1 MIRPPAKNGTIPG
14 FRRKGA
20 KCNSSNNGTSCA
32 ALKRIAPSPRALTV
46 ARDLPDS
53 DRHRQV
59 RGKPG
64 RGARDPS
71 ETARDFWEYL
81 EAKATVTTRPGI
93 PRHEAKKSVTAPTSA
108 HSRDR
113 QGANGFDPWR
123 LLVSVTGDGRLCLNA
138 DARSLSGG
146 KLPFLPPPCWPR

>member
-32 ALKRIAPSPRALTV
+32 ALTRIARSPRALTV

-64 RGARDPS
+64 RGARGRERIGTPWKLRAIS
-71 ETARDFWEYL
+71 GNIWKR
-81 EAKATVTTRPGI
+81 K
-93 PRHEAKKSVTAPTSA
+93 PR
-108 HSRDR
+108 
-113 QGANGFDPWR
+113 
-123 LLVSVTGDGRLCLNA
+123 
-138 DARSLSGG
+138 
-146 KLPFLPPPCWPR
+146 